1 MADGIR
7 ASNLP
12 VGATLSEFIGL
23 ETTGGVSS
31 LKRFDVDAVFSSHET
46 VLDPEGE
53 IKWKPVSSS
62 YGPFRADVAAN
73 SGNPRL
79 YLCYNMTPDGWAL
92 DNVGERGLA
101 YGMETDYD
109 DGSGHNKMEMYWQYQ
124 YISGG
129 GDASTNTYRRSIMA
143 QWDKVTN
150 LPTVLFLG
158 SAGNLGIQFC
168 HNDGTGSVAQEQ
180 VVGKAKMQMNATNFD
195 VWNQPGG
202 TTKALEVN
210 SADPAAASGLQVL
223 SAPAGAGIHLTATS
237 TGTNESLYLDAK
249 GGGPI
254 ILNSISNTVIS
265 GPTNGYSFNADL
277 TTSAYLFSAGIMGI
291 SAGGVNV
298 LKANGSATN
307 AATGLDI
314 ISQAAT
320 FGTHL
325 KVTSSGSNE
334 GLYLDAKGAAPV
346 VLNQDGGGVVLIP
359 DAGVSFTSD
368 QTTGFY
374 LSGAN
379 VCAVRAGNIPIL
391 TINGAA
397 TSRGTGLQVT
407 SAASGSR
414 ASLSVTSTG
423 TNEGVDIDAKGS
435 GTIRLGQTST
445 GNIILARDAATK
457 KFNAGY
463 TSANG
468 LGATVTNDADM
479 TGSFGYDYGIIERA
493 VGATSWYF
501 ASFKS
506 AAGSDS
512 EFLFRGDGTA
522 FCDGAW
528 TGGGADYAE
537 YFEWADGNP
546 AGEDRRGISVVMV
559 DDKIRP
565 ATATDVAAD
574 VLGIVSARPTVVGDA
589 AEMRWKDKYQRDVY
603 GQEIYESATML
614 SWTDADGQ
622 EHRYFA
628 DSLPEDITAPSDAVQ
643 STEQRKV
650 LNPDYDPTLEYV
662 PRSQRKEWSAV
673 GLMGK
678 LALRTGQPV
687 GANWRKMKALSADV
701 DLWLVR

>member
-1 MADGIR
+1 
-7 ASNLP
+7 
-12 VGATLSEFIGL
+12 
-23 ETTGGVSS
+23 
-31 LKRFDVDAVFSSHET
+31 
-46 VLDPEGE
+46 
-53 IKWKPVSSS
+53 
-62 YGPFRADVAAN
+62 
-73 SGNPRL
+73 
-79 YLCYNMTPDGWAL
+79 
-92 DNVGERGLA
+92 
-101 YGMETDYD
+101 
-109 DGSGHNKMEMYWQYQ
+109 
-124 YISGG
+124 
-129 GDASTNTYRRSIMA
+129 
-143 QWDKVTN
+143 
-150 LPTVLFLG
+150 
-158 SAGNLGIQFC
+158 
-168 HNDGTGSVAQEQ
+168 
-180 VVGKAKMQMNATNFD
+180 
-195 VWNQPGG
+195 
-202 TTKALEVN
+202 
-210 SADPAAASGLQVL
+210 
-223 SAPAGAGIHLTATS
+223 
-237 TGTNESLYLDAK
+237 
-249 GGGPI
+249 
-254 ILNSISNTVIS
+254 
-265 GPTNGYSFNADL
+265 
-277 TTSAYLFSAGIMGI
+277 
-291 SAGGVNV
+291 
-298 LKANGSATN
+298 
-307 AATGLDI
+307 
-314 ISQAAT
+314 
-320 FGTHL
+320 
-325 KVTSSGSNE
+325 
-334 GLYLDAKGAAPV
+334 
-346 VLNQDGGGVVLIP
+346 
-359 DAGVSFTSD
+359 
-368 QTTGFY
+368 
-374 LSGAN
+374 
-379 VCAVRAGNIPIL
+379 
-391 TINGAA
+391 
-397 TSRGTGLQVT
+397 
-407 SAASGSR
+407 
-414 ASLSVTSTG
+414 
-423 TNEGVDIDAKGS
+423 
-435 GTIRLGQTST
+435 
-445 GNIILARDAATK
+445 
-457 KFNAGY
+457 
-463 TSANG
+463 
-468 LGATVTNDADM
+468 M